1 MTFNLNKKQ
10 GIAIAM
16 VLAIGALLA
25 FLILGLNRT
34 AVSAETHGTDSHAKA
49 GGHDDGKS
57 HEKPGHEE
65 AGQEEPGHDEASV
78 TMSDEQMKQ
87 NGVAL
92 GTAGPAR
99 INSTLQLIGEIH
111 VNEDR
116 MVHIVP
122 RLSGTVESVSA
133 NAGDTVR
140 KGQVLAV
147 ISSHALADQRS
158 DSIAAQQRAAL
169 ARTTFAREKTLWEE
183 KISAEQ
189 DYLQA
194 RNALQEADIAA
205 QSARQKLAALGA
217 NANAGGNLTR
227 YEIRSPIDGT
237 VTDKR
242 IAIGAS
248 LKDDTTIFIV
258 ADLSSVWA
266 EIVVPAKDLNAVS
279 TGQQAS
285 VKAIAFDHAATGTL
299 SYVGALVGAQTRT
312 ASARIVLPNPKGLW
326 RPGLPVTVNLVSASV
341 DVAIAVPVGA
351 IQTINDGPT
360 AFGRAGDSF
369 EARPL
374 KLGRSDGVFTEVL
387 DGLRAGEQIA
397 ARNSFLIKA
406 DLGKSGASHAH

>member
-1 MTFNLNKKQ
+1 MTVNLNKKQ
-10 GIAIAM
+10 GIAILL

-25 FLILGLNRT
+25 FLILGLNGS
-34 AVSAETHGTDSHAKA
+34 AVSADNHDTDTHAEA
-49 GGHDDGKS
+49 GGHDDDKA
-57 HEKPGHEE
+57 HAEEGHEE
-65 AGQEEPGHDEASV
+65 PDHEEASV
-78 TMSDEQMKQ
+78 TMSEQQMKQ
-87 NGVAL
+87 NGVEL

-99 INSTLQLIGEIH
+99 LNSTLQLIGAIH

-122 RLSGTVESVSA
+122 RLSGIVESVSA

-158 DSIAAQQRAAL
+158 ESIAAQQRLAL
-169 ARTTFAREKTLWEE
+169 ARTTFAREKSLWEE

-205 QSARQKLAALGA
+205 RSARQKLASLGA
-217 NANAGGNLTR
+217 STSTTGNLTR

-258 ADLSSVWA
+258 ADLSTVWA
-266 EIVVPAKDLNAVS
+266 DIVVPAKDLNAVS
-279 TGQQAS
+279 TGQQAT
-285 VKAIAFDHAATGTL
+285 VEATAFAHEATGTL
-299 SYVGALVGAQTRT
+299 SYVGAVVGTQTRT
-312 ASARIVLPNPKGLW
+312 ASARIVLPNPKGVW
-326 RPGLPVTVNLVSASV
+326 RPGLPVTVRLVSASV
-341 DVAIAVPVGA
+341 DVAIAVPVTA
-351 IQTINDGPT
+351 IQTMNDAPT
-360 AFGRAGDSF
+360 VFGRHGDSF

-374 KLGRSDGVFTEVL
+374 TLGRSDGVFTEVL
-387 DGLRAGEQIA
+387 DGLRAGERVA
-397 ARNSFLIKA
+397 VRNSFLIKA

>member
-1 MTFNLNKKQ
+1 MTVNLNKKQ
-10 GIAIAM
+10 GIAILM

-25 FLILGLNRT
+25 FLILGLNSS
-34 AVSAETHGTDSHAKA
+34 AVSADTHGTDSHAEA
-49 GGHDDGKS
+49 GGHDDDKA
-57 HEKPGHEE
+57 HAEEGHEE
-65 AGQEEPGHDEASV
+65 PDHEEASV
-78 TMSDEQMKQ
+78 TMSEQQMKQ
-87 NGVAL
+87 NGVEL

-99 INSTLQLIGEIH
+99 LNSTLQLIGAIH

-122 RLSGTVESVSA
+122 RLSGIVESVSA

-158 DSIAAQQRAAL
+158 ESIAAQQRLAL
-169 ARTTFAREKTLWEE
+169 ARTTFAREKSLWEE

-217 NANAGGNLTR
+217 NASASGNLTR

-258 ADLSSVWA
+258 ADLSTVWA
-266 EIVVPAKDLNAVS
+266 DIVVPAKDLNAVS
-279 TGQQAS
+279 TGQQAT
-285 VKAIAFDHAATGTL
+285 VEAIAFAHEATGTL
-299 SYVGALVGAQTRT
+299 SYVGAVVGTQTRT
-312 ASARIVLPNPKGLW
+312 ASARIVLPNPKGVW
-326 RPGLPVTVNLVSASV
+326 RPGLPVTVRLVSASV
-341 DVAIAVPVGA
+341 DVAIAVPVTA
-351 IQTINDGPT
+351 IQTMNDAPT
-360 AFGRAGDSF
+360 VFGRHGDSF

-374 KLGRSDGVFTEVL
+374 TLGRSDGMFTEVL
-387 DGLRAGEQIA
+387 EGLRAGEQVA
-397 ARNSFLIKA
+397 VRNSFLIKA

>member
-1 MTFNLNKKQ
+1 MTVNLNKKQ
-10 GIAIAM
+10 GIAILM

-25 FLILGLNRT
+25 FLILGLNSS
-34 AVSAETHGTDSHAKA
+34 AVSADTHGTDSHAEA
-49 GGHDDGKS
+49 GGHDDDKA
-57 HEKPGHEE
+57 HAEEGHEE
-65 AGQEEPGHDEASV
+65 PDHEEASV
-78 TMSDEQMKQ
+78 TMSEQQMKQ
-87 NGVAL
+87 NGVEL

-99 INSTLQLIGEIH
+99 LNSTLQLIGAIH

-122 RLSGTVESVSA
+122 RLSGIVESVSA

-158 DSIAAQQRAAL
+158 ESIAAQQRLAL
-169 ARTTFAREKTLWEE
+169 ARTTFAREKSLWEE

-205 QSARQKLAALGA
+205 QSARQKLASLGTTA
-217 NANAGGNLTR
+217 STAGNLTR

-258 ADLSSVWA
+258 ADLSTVWA
-266 EIVVPAKDLNAVS
+266 DIVVPAKDLNAVS
-279 TGQQAS
+279 TGQQAT
-285 VKAIAFDHAATGTL
+285 VEAIAFAHEATGTL
-299 SYVGALVGAQTRT
+299 SYVGAVVGTQTRT
-312 ASARIVLPNPKGLW
+312 ASARIVLPNPKGVW
-326 RPGLPVTVNLVSASV
+326 RPGLPVMVKLVSASV
-341 DVAIAVPVGA
+341 DVAIAVPVTA
-351 IQTINDGPT
+351 IQTMNDAPT
-360 AFGRAGDSF
+360 VFGRHDDSF
-369 EARPL
+369 EAMACSP
-374 KLGRSDGVFTEVL
+374 KC
-387 DGLRAGEQIA
+387 LRACVP
-397 ARNSFLIKA
+397 
-406 DLGKSGASHAH
+406 ASRLRSATAS

>member
-1 MTFNLNKKQ
+1 MTVNFNKKQ
-10 GIAIAM
+10 GIAIVL

-25 FLILGLNRT
+25 FLILGLN
-34 AVSAETHGTDSHAKA
+34 ASAGSADTHGTDSHA
-49 GGHDDGKS
+49 
-57 HEKPGHEE
+57 E
-65 AGQEEPGHDEASV
+65 ANEHDEARV
-78 TMSDEQMKQ
+78 TMSDQQMKQ

-92 GTAGPAR
+92 STAGPAR
-99 INSTLQLIGEIH
+99 INSMLQLTGEIH
-111 VNEDR
+111 ANGDR

-122 RLSGTVESVSA
+122 RLGGIVESVSA
-133 NAGDTVR
+133 NAGDRVR

-158 DSIAAQQRAAL
+158 ASLAAQQRLAL
-169 ARTTFAREKTLWEE
+169 ARTTLAREQKLWEE

-194 RNALQEADIAA
+194 RNAMQEADIAA
-205 QSARQKLAALGA
+205 RSARQKLAALGA
-217 NANAGGNLTR
+217 ASSTSGDLTR

-242 IAIGAS
+242 IANGAS

-266 EIVVPAKDLNAVS
+266 EIAVPAKDLNAVS
-279 TGQQAS
+279 TGQQAT
-285 VKAIAFDHAATGTL
+285 VKAIAFDHDATGTL

-312 ASARIVLPNPKGLW
+312 ASARIVLPNPKGVW

-351 IQTINDGPT
+351 VQTINEEPT
-360 AFGRAGDSF
+360 VFGRYGDSF

-374 KLGRSDGVFTEVL
+374 TLGRSDGVFTEVL
-387 DGLRAGEQIA
+387 AGLRAGEQIA

>member
-1 MTFNLNKKQ
+1 MTVNLNKKQ
-10 GIAIAM
+10 GIAILM

-25 FLILGLNRT
+25 FLILGLNSS
-34 AVSAETHGTDSHAKA
+34 AVSADTHGTDSHAEA
-49 GGHDDGKS
+49 GGHDDDKA
-57 HEKPGHEE
+57 HAEEGHEE
-65 AGQEEPGHDEASV
+65 PDHEEASV
-78 TMSDEQMKQ
+78 TMSEQQMKQ
-87 NGVAL
+87 NGVEL

-99 INSTLQLIGEIH
+99 LNSTLQLIGAIH

-122 RLSGTVESVSA
+122 RLSGIVESVSA

-158 DSIAAQQRAAL
+158 ESIAAQQRLAL
-169 ARTTFAREKTLWEE
+169 ARTTFAHEKSLWEE

-217 NANAGGNLTR
+217 NASTTVNLTR
-227 YEIRSPIDGT
+227 YEIRSPINGT

-258 ADLSSVWA
+258 ADLSTVWA
-266 EIVVPAKDLNAVS
+266 DIVVPAKDLNAVS
-279 TGQQAS
+279 TGQQAT
-285 VKAIAFDHAATGTL
+285 VEAIAFAHEATGTL
-299 SYVGALVGAQTRT
+299 SYVGAVVGTQTRT
-312 ASARIVLPNPKGLW
+312 ASARIVLPNPKGVW
-326 RPGLPVTVNLVSASV
+326 RPGLPVTVRLVSASV
-341 DVAIAVPVGA
+341 DVAIAVPVTA
-351 IQTINDGPT
+351 IQTMNDAPT
-360 AFGRAGDSF
+360 VFGRHGDSF

-374 KLGRSDGVFTEVL
+374 TLGRSDGMFTEVL
-387 DGLRAGEQIA
+387 EGLRAGEQVA
-397 ARNSFLIKA
+397 VRNSFLIKA

>member
-1 MTFNLNKKQ
+1 MTVNLNKKQ
-10 GIAIAM
+10 GIAILM

-25 FLILGLNRT
+25 FLILGLNSS
-34 AVSAETHGTDSHAKA
+34 AVSADTHGTDSHAEA
-49 GGHDDGKS
+49 GGHDDDKA
-57 HEKPGHEE
+57 HAEEGHEE
-65 AGQEEPGHDEASV
+65 PDHEEASV
-78 TMSDEQMKQ
+78 TMSEQQMKQ
-87 NGVAL
+87 NGVEL

-99 INSTLQLIGEIH
+99 LNSTLQLIGAIH

-122 RLSGTVESVSA
+122 RLSGIVESVSA
-133 NAGDTVR
+133 NAGDAVR

-158 DSIAAQQRAAL
+158 ESIAAQQRLAL
-169 ARTTFAREKTLWEE
+169 ARTTFAREKSLWEE

-217 NANAGGNLTR
+217 NASASGNLTR

-258 ADLSSVWA
+258 ADLSTVWA
-266 EIVVPAKDLNAVS
+266 DIVVPAKDLNAVS
-279 TGQQAS
+279 TGQQAT
-285 VKAIAFDHAATGTL
+285 VEAIAFAHEATGTL
-299 SYVGALVGAQTRT
+299 SYVGAVVGTQTRT
-312 ASARIVLPNPKGLW
+312 ASARIVLPNPKGVW
-326 RPGLPVTVNLVSASV
+326 RPGLPVMVKLVSASV
-341 DVAIAVPVGA
+341 DVAIAVPVTA
-351 IQTINDGPT
+351 IQTMNDAPT
-360 AFGRAGDSF
+360 VFGRHDDSF

-374 KLGRSDGVFTEVL
+374 MLGRSDGMFTEVL
-387 DGLRAGEQIA
+387 EGLRAGEQIA
-397 ARNSFLIKA
+397 IRNSFLIKA

>member
-25 FLILGLNRT
+25 FLILGLNSS
-34 AVSAETHGTDSHAKA
+34 AVSADSHGTDSHAEA
-49 GGHDDGKS
+49 GGHDDDK
-57 HEKPGHEE
+57 EHEE
-65 AGQEEPGHDEASV
+65 SGEEEAGHDEASV
-78 TMSDEQMKQ
+78 MMSEQQMKQ
-87 NGVAL
+87 NGVVL

-99 INSTLQLIGEIH
+99 LNSTLQLIGEIH

-122 RLSGTVESVSA
+122 RLSGIVESVSA
-133 NAGDTVR
+133 NAGDVVR

-158 DSIAAQQRAAL
+158 ESIAAQQRLAL

-194 RNALQEADIAA
+194 RNAMQEADIAA

-217 NANAGGNLTR
+217 TTNTTGNLTR

-266 EIVVPAKDLNAVS
+266 DIVVPAKDLNAVR
-279 TGQQAS
+279 TGQQAN
-285 VKAIAFDHAATGTL
+285 VKAIAFDHEASGTL

-312 ASARIVLPNPKGLW
+312 ASARIVLPNPKGVW
-326 RPGLPVTVNLVSASV
+326 RPGLPVTVNLVLASV
-341 DVAIAVPVGA
+341 DVAIAVPVEA
-351 IQTINDGPT
+351 IQTINDAPVV
-360 AFGRAGDSF
+360 FGRHDESF
-369 EARPL
+369 DARPL
-374 KLGRSDGVFTEVL
+374 TLGRSDGVFTEVL

>member
-1 MTFNLNKKQ
+1 MTVNLNKKQ
-10 GIAIAM
+10 GIAILM

-25 FLILGLNRT
+25 FLILGLNSS
-34 AVSAETHGTDSHAKA
+34 AVSAEAHDNHDTDSHAEA
-49 GGHDDGKS
+49 GGHDDDK
-57 HEKPGHEE
+57 
-65 AGQEEPGHDEASV
+65 AQEESGHDEARV
-78 TMSDEQMKQ
+78 TMSDQQMKQ

-92 GTAGPAR
+92 GTAGPVR
-99 INSTLQLIGEIH
+99 LNSTLQLIGEIH

-122 RLSGTVESVSA
+122 RLSGLVESVAA
-133 NAGDTVR
+133 NAGDQVR
-140 KGQVLAV
+140 KGQILAV
-147 ISSHALADQRS
+147 IFSHALADQRTE
-158 DSIAAQQRAAL
+158 SIAAQQRLAL

-194 RNALQEADIAA
+194 RNALQEAEIAA
-205 QSARQKLAALGA
+205 QSTRQKLSSLGVTA
-217 NANAGGNLTR
+217 STGGNLTR

-258 ADLSSVWA
+258 ADLSTVWA
-266 EIVVPAKDLNAVS
+266 DIAVPAKNLNAVS
-279 TGQQAS
+279 TGQQAT
-285 VKAIAFDHAATGTL
+285 VKAIAFDHDATGTL
-299 SYVGALVGAQTRT
+299 SYVGALVGTQTRT
-312 ASARIVLPNPKGLW
+312 ATARIVLPNPKGVW
-326 RPGLPVTVNLVSASV
+326 RPGLPVTVNLVSGSV
-341 DVAIAVPVGA
+341 DVAIAVPVEA
-351 IQTINDGPT
+351 IQTINEVPT
-360 AFGRAGDSF
+360 VFGREGDSF
-369 EARPL
+369 AARPL
-374 KLGRSDGVFTEVL
+374 TLGRSDGVFTEVL

>member
-1 MTFNLNKKQ
+1 MTVNLNKKQ
-10 GIAIAM
+10 GIAILM

-25 FLILGLNRT
+25 FLILGLNSS
-34 AVSAETHGTDSHAKA
+34 AVSADTHDTDSHAEA
-49 GGHDDGKS
+49 GGHDDDKA
-57 HEKPGHEE
+57 HAEEGHEE
-65 AGQEEPGHDEASV
+65 PDHEEASV
-78 TMSDEQMKQ
+78 TMSEQQMKQ
-87 NGVAL
+87 NGVEL

-99 INSTLQLIGEIH
+99 LNSTLQLIGAIH

-122 RLSGTVESVSA
+122 RLSGIVESVSA
-133 NAGDTVR
+133 NAGDAVR

-158 DSIAAQQRAAL
+158 ESIAAQQRLAL
-169 ARTTFAREKTLWEE
+169 ARTTFAREKSLWEE

-217 NANAGGNLTR
+217 NASASGNLTR

-258 ADLSSVWA
+258 ADLSTVWA
-266 EIVVPAKDLNAVS
+266 DIVVPAKDLNAVS
-279 TGQQAS
+279 TGQQAT
-285 VKAIAFDHAATGTL
+285 VEAIAFAHEATGTL
-299 SYVGALVGAQTRT
+299 SYVGAVVGTQTRT
-312 ASARIVLPNPKGLW
+312 ASARIVLPNPKGVW
-326 RPGLPVTVNLVSASV
+326 RPGLPVTVRLVSASV
-341 DVAIAVPVGA
+341 DVAIAVPVTA
-351 IQTINDGPT
+351 IQTMNDAPT
-360 AFGRAGDSF
+360 VFGRHGDSF

-374 KLGRSDGVFTEVL
+374 TLGRSDGVFTEVL
-387 DGLRAGEQIA
+387 DGLRAGEQVA
-397 ARNSFLIKA
+397 VRNSFLIKA